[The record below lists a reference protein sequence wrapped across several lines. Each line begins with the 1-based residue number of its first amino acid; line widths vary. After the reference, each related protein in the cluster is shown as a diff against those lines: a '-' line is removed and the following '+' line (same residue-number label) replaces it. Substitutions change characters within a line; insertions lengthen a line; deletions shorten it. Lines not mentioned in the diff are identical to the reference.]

1 MEKGDNQPTRRTSEN
16 QTKAFIRKFA
26 WSNRKAGKTQ
36 LIYDHR
42 FGTLGQDK
50 KNNEKLSN

>member
-50 KNNEKLSN
+50 KTMRN